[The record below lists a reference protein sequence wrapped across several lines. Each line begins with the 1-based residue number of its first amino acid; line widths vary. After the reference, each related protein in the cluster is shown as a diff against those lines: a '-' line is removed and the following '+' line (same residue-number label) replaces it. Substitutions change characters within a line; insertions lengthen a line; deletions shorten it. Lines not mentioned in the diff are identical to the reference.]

1 MHSAHGAFWQERNGP
16 QTRQIA
22 EPLSEQMKLGIDVIQ
37 YFFRP
42 FVLSFALALRI
53 TKVTIEVFEWT
64 K

>member
-1 MHSAHGAFWQERNGP
+1 
-16 QTRQIA
+16 
-22 EPLSEQMKLGIDVIQ
+22 MKLGIDVIQ